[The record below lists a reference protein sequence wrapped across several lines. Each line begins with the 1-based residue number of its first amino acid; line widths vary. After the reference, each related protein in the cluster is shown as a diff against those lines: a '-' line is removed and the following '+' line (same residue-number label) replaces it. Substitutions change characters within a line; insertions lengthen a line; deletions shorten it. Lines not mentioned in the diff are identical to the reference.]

1 MIRGRIR
8 AGQSAA
14 DAAAAAR
21 ATLGAASFPSRDSKS
36 RGLPSLNYDHAG
48 REPSPL
54 RPAMLE
60 PMSPE
65 AIDLCLVGGD
75 IVVAPAG
82 ATRRAEA
89 GIHSGSIVAPGAEP
103 PI

>member
-1 MIRGRIR
+1 MIRDRIR

-21 ATLGAASFPSRDSKS
+21 ATLGAASFPSRESKS
-36 RGLPSLNYDHAG
+36 RGLPSFNYDHAG

-54 RPAMLE
+54 RPSTLE

-75 IVVAPAG
+75 IVDVQAG
-82 ATRRAEA
+82 ATCRAPS
-89 GIHSGSIVAPGAEP
+89 GIHRDRNVAL
-103 PI
+103 